1 MRGVPLG
8 GKYAS
13 PLAGKE
19 SFLSPFC
26 PLLDGG
32 CGGGRGPPSVVVPTL
47 LFRLS
52 LVVPLEGFGD
62 DSSGPPKPLL
72 LSHASEVASQAEGEE
87 GGGGNVEA
95 ASKRGSIVDEWKA
108 KDFFPYGAKKD
119 EYARRVVYFSEF
131 RNLYWR
137 VMTYSN
143 WYATSCLGTTGFW

>member
-19 SFLSPFC
+19 SFLSPLC

-62 DSSGPPKPLL
+62 DSGGPPKPPLS
-72 LSHASEVASQAEGEE
+72 SHASEVASQAEEEE
-87 GGGGNVEA
+87 GGQRG
-95 ASKRGSIVDEWKA
+95 SDLQKGSIVDEWKA
-108 KDFFPYGAKKD
+108 KDFFPYGAKKMNMRD
-119 EYARRVVYFSEF
+119 EWFTFQSSETF
-131 RNLYWR
+131 IG
-137 VMTYSN
+137 
-143 WYATSCLGTTGFW
+143 A

>member
-1 MRGVPLG
+1 MSSSGWRLRGRKRASLG
-8 GKYAS
+8 R
-13 PLAGKE
+13 
-19 SFLSPFC
+19 C
-26 PLLDGG
+26 
-32 CGGGRGPPSVVVPTL
+32 TL

-72 LSHASEVASQAEGEE
+72 LSHASEVASQAEEEE
-87 GGGGNVEA
+87 GGQRG
-95 ASKRGSIVDEWKA
+95 SDLQKGSIVDEWKA

-143 WYATSCLGTTGFW
+143 WYATSCLGMTGFW